1 MKYVILI
8 GDGMVDEP
16 LEELN
21 GRTPLEVART
31 PHMNALAQRA
41 HVMGL
46 AKTIPDGYEP
56 GSDVGNM
63 SILGYDPREY
73 FTGRAPL
80 EAASMGI
87 ELGPEDAAVRC
98 NLVTLAE
105 HNGQTVMADYSAGHI
120 STEEARQLIEL
131 LKPHLEDERFKL
143 HPGVSYRHLLI
154 WRGGRSRLEG
164 VRLTPPHNIP
174 GQLIEPHLPNGGE
187 GSRVLHEF
195 MDRARDLLQSGGRS
209 AKANALWCWGAG
221 PKPQMPMLEERF
233 GLTGSVI
240 SAVDLVRGLGIYAGL
255 RVIHVP
261 GATGYLD
268 TNYQGKAQAALDA
281 LRVGDDLVYVHVESP
296 DEVSHEGDLQ
306 KKIQAIEDFDAKI
319 VGPIVEGLQ
328 QSGKYALLLMPD
340 HPTPLKKRV
349 HTPDPVPFVIV
360 RSDAGE
366 NDPERVYSERAAR
379 EAGLYVKEG
388 HRLLEQLIAS
398 RASAPRS

>member
-8 GDGMVDEP
+8 GDGMADEP
-16 LEELN
+16 IPELD
-21 GRTPLEVART
+21 GRTPLGVAKT
-31 PHMNALAQRA
+31 PHMDALAQRA

-73 FTGRAPL
+73 FTGRAPI

-87 ELGPEDAAVRC
+87 ELGPEDVAVRC

-120 STEEARQLIEL
+120 STEEAHELIER
-131 LKPHLEDERFKL
+131 LKPHLEDERFEL

-154 WRGGRSRLEG
+154 WRGGRSQLEG
-164 VRLTPPHNIP
+164 VQLTPPHNIP
-174 GQLIEPHLPNGGE
+174 GRPIEPHLPNGGE
-187 GSRVLHEF
+187 GSQALREF
-195 MDRARDLLQSGGRS
+195 MDRARDLLQSGGHPT
-209 AKANALWCWGAG
+209 KANALWCWGAG
-221 PKPQMPMLEERF
+221 PKPQMPTLEERF
-233 GLTGSVI
+233 GVQGSVI

-255 RVIHVP
+255 RVIHVH

-281 LRVGDDLVYVHVESP
+281 LRAGDDLVYVHVESP
-296 DEVSHEGDLQ
+296 DEVGHEGDLQ
-306 KKIQAIEDFDAKI
+306 KKIQAIEDFDAKV

-328 QSGKYALLLMPD
+328 QFGEYALLLMPD

-349 HTPDPVPFVIV
+349 HTADPVPFMIV
-360 RSDAGE
+360 RSGAGE
-366 NDPERVYSERAAR
+366 NDPERVYNERAAR
-379 EAGLYVKEG
+379 RTSVYVNEG
-388 HRLLEQLIAS
+388 HRLIERLIT
-398 RASAPRS
+398 